1 MTYLAFAQ
9 RILLT
14 AWVGGLWAIG
24 YIAAPTLF
32 ATLDDRAM
40 AGMLAGEMFHII
52 NWLGLVCGISLL
64 IITVKR
70 YGRVWQFWV
79 LLIMVLIVVNNEFV
93 LQPMMADLKTQ
104 GLIDGSAAKS
114 RFGVLHGVAS
124 LLYLLMSIMGL
135 MLVAVGVKKPQE

>member
-79 LLIMVLIVVNNEFV
+79 
-93 LQPMMADLKTQ
+93 T
-104 GLIDGSAAKS
+104 
-114 RFGVLHGVAS
+114 LHRND
-124 LLYLLMSIMGL
+124 
-135 MLVAVGVKKPQE
+135 QQR

>member
-40 AGMLAGEMFHII
+40 ADKKQYYELTFQYF
-52 NWLGLVCGISLL
+52 LL
-64 IITVKR
+64 
-70 YGRVWQFWV
+70 FP
-79 LLIMVLIVVNNEFV
+79 LIF
-93 LQPMMADLKTQ
+93 
-104 GLIDGSAAKS
+104 
-114 RFGVLHGVAS
+114 
-124 LLYLLMSIMGL
+124 
-135 MLVAVGVKKPQE
+135 

>member
-124 LLYLLMSIMGL
+124 LLYLLDRKS
-135 MLVAVGVKKPQE
+135 VV

>member
-124 LLYLLMSIMGL
+124 LLYLLMSILGL